1 MKQAKIVIKNA
12 DHQTNRLSIRGG
24 KKVRE
29 KKFGVASTGLILI
42 SLLSKWI

>member
-29 KKFGVASTGLILI
+29 KKFGVVSTGL
-42 SLLSKWI
+42 SPQGLLRNWI